1 MALTPSRADLNAETM
16 AALDVDLMRQMIE
29 NNAFGVPEMSTFVQF
44 AASRIRTLE
53 APSRNAAT
61 DEWMASMANE
71 LKMFTAQDGD
81 AARSNS
87 KLPWPALLS
96 KAVAWLTSK
105 LDEIR
110 TDMAAAQVGAL
121 SQHLKGRAGP
131 AYSRAKFD
139 ERMGGAEAALPATDA
154 FIAQALSKIRS
165 SEAARASAVAGGG
178 ASQTLVKVLESGLL
192 SLVASSNALRPAPA
206 MKTVVGVGAA
216 TAAGEALPETL
227 ELDAE
232 TLEWAQNTLQAT
244 VLTVA
249 WLQTASQV
257 SAMAATAGANSGKM
271 TTKEVSELKGVVWR
285 ELAHVSGHCPNLP
298 AMPATTSDQAPTQLR
313 SGRSSLLEPATKL
326 KSPSSLSAE
335 TAPDAAA
342 SSQRLTNV
350 DTSKETFQT
359 PLERITFIV
368 DGTLSEMV
376 GRRGVQLSKQQR
388 ATLRT
393 LVTGMGSDSNR
404 IFSLMKTRSVLALQ
418 MMLAQRS
425 DAGGSAITTWL
436 AKNSLTAVEE
446 ELRSVAGKISA
457 IAAHSIAVHG
467 DRYLRM
473 IRKHDNHQTQT
484 PNKSRAAGRGEERR
498 LDEAQQIVNS
508 PEESETSESDDE
520 DDRIPSGKSLYTP
533 TAR

>member
-192 SLVASSNALRPAPA
+192 SLVASSN
-206 MKTVVGVGAA
+206 
-216 TAAGEALPETL
+216 AAGEALPETL